1 MPPPPHLSRRTFLAG
16 SAGLLVLAA
25 CGDGASDEGSTPSL
39 DLEPADEGSRVLIA
53 GFAFQGGYLVT
64 GAPQRLT
71 FQIAG
76 VDGAP
81 TTEVPDS
88 LDFQLSRDGEPV
100 GEPIEV
106 SAHRDGVPVPY
117 FPLRTTFAEP
127 GTYQATVELDG
138 SEQQQ
143 AFLVSEPAGVPLVQ
157 VGQAMVPV
165 DTPTVDEHRGVEP
178 YCTLDPPCPLHTETL
193 SDALAG
199 GGPVAL
205 LVATPAFC
213 ATASCGP
220 VLELLVEQ
228 IDNHPDM
235 RLVHAEVYADAEAQE
250 GNLAAAS
257 LAPVVEA
264 YGLTFEPSLFVS
276 DAQGSVV
283 ARLDNVYDR
292 AELREALDQAG

>member
-1 MPPPPHLSRRTFLAG
+1 MLPPPHLSRRTFLAG

-25 CGDGASDEGSTPSL
+25 CGDGGSDEGSTPRL
-39 DLEPADEGSRVLIA
+39 DLEPAGEGGRVLIA

-76 VDGAP
+76 ADGAP

-88 LDFQLSRDGEPV
+88 LRFQLSRDGVPV

-106 SAHRDGVPVPY
+106 SAHRDGVPLPY
-117 FPLRTTFAEP
+117 FPLRTTFVEP

-138 SEQQQ
+138 SEQEQ
-143 AFLVSEPAGVPLVQ
+143 AFLVSEPAEVPLVQ
-157 VGQAMVPV
+157 AGQAMVPV
-165 DTPTVDEHRGVEP
+165 DTPTVDDHRGVEP
-178 YCTLDPPCPLHTETL
+178 YCTLEPPCPLHTETL
-193 SDALAG
+193 RDALTG

-213 ATASCGP
+213 ATALCGP

-228 IDNHPDM
+228 VDDFPHI
-235 RLVHAEVYADAEAQE
+235 RFVHAEVYADAEAQG

-257 LAPVVEA
+257 LTPAVEA
-264 YGLTFEPSLFVS
+264 YGLTFEPSLFVA
-276 DAQGSVV
+276 DAQGTVV

-292 AELREALDQAG
+292 VDLREALDQAG